1 MNTCDIIIPTKDGK
15 EKLQTVIPAL
25 LEQEIPKGWEIRLI
39 VSDDGSKEP
48 IASIATEYTWV
59 SPWASPIIIRSS
71 HAGRSHA
78 RNIAINSATA
88 DVLLLLAD
96 DILLRPNAL
105 QLHLL
110 FHAEH
115 PEASA
120 AALGCVVWDPR
131 IHPTP
136 LMDWMMH
143 GGQQNDY
150 DAILGASTCSAEH
163 YFYGSF
169 VSIKRRFLGET
180 RFSESFS
187 EYGWE
192 DLELGSRLHNQG
204 LILHVLHGALALHRH
219 RYTAE
224 EIMRRQRIVGS
235 AKYLVNT
242 HCARRIVHGLY
253 GVVGARKVARYF
265 MKMWGD
271 TVNMPRMFALVS
283 AGEFWYGVHHANRL
297 LKRVVD

>member
-15 EKLQTVIPAL
+15 QKLQAVISAL
-25 LEQEIPKGWEIRLI
+25 LEQVIPEGWKMRLI

-48 IASIATEYTWV
+48 IVSIATEYEWASPWV
-59 SPWASPIIIRSS
+59 SPLVIRSP
-71 HAGRSHA
+71 HKGRSHA
-78 RNIAINSATA
+78 RNIAINSAAA
-88 DVLLLLAD
+88 DIFLLLAD
-96 DILLRPNAL
+96 DIVLRPNAL

-110 FHAEH
+110 FHEEH

-120 AALGCVVWDPR
+120 AALGCVVWDPT

-150 DAILGASTCSAEH
+150 DAILGVSTCSAEH

-169 VSIKRRFLGET
+169 ISMKTNFLGKT

-192 DLELGSRLHNQG
+192 DLELGSRLHKQG
-204 LILHVLHGALALHRH
+204 LVLHVLHSALALHRH
-219 RYTAE
+219 RYSSQ
-224 EIMRRQRIVGS
+224 EILRRQRIVGS

-242 HCARRIVHGLY
+242 NTVRRIVHGMY
-253 GVVGARKVARYF
+253 GAVGARKIARYV
-265 MKMWGD
+265 MKTWGD
-271 TVNMPRMFALVS
+271 TANMPRFFALVS

-297 LKRVVD
+297 LKRKVY